1 MPGPPGLGGHA
12 RVASFYGQPRTRW
25 RHLVRRA
32 DYAWYRDGLVSNY
45 REAVDIATQFSRLTS
60 SSSQSAFDA
69 LFARW
74 TARVKDSRSYK
85 PDWTLAQQ
93 FALGVTRPTRAGSP
107 RRCPRTGQL
116 HGVLG

>member
-1 MPGPPGLGGHA
+1 MRG
-12 RVASFYGQPRTRW
+12 VASFYGQAADALAASSAP
-25 RHLVRRA
+25 A

-74 TARVKDSRSYK
+74 TARVKDLSQLQARL
-85 PDWTLAQQ
+85 DA
-93 FALGVTRPTRAGSP
+93 RPTRSP
-107 RRCPRTGQL
+107 
-116 HGVLG
+116 